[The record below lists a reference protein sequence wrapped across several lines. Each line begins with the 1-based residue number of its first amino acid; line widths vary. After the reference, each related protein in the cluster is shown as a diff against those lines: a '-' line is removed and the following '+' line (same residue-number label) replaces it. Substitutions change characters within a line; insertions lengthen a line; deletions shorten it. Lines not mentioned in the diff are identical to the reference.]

1 MSAAAMRMASS
12 TIIDHSNAFLFLG
25 DSIGPSVG
33 WDSESFFADL
43 VMKKVMADMSII
55 MVITTVRN
63 VQRSMILVG

>member
-33 WDSESFFADL
+33 
-43 VMKKVMADMSII
+43 
-55 MVITTVRN
+55 
-63 VQRSMILVG
+63 